1 MINLLPHE
9 DKRQIRAARSNT
21 LLLRY
26 NFLILGVALI
36 AAVSIGGVYFY
47 LNNSKVASE
56 ATIARNKERASGFND
71 TANEAS
77 TFRANLATAKQI
89 MDREVVYTKV
99 VLKLAKSLPS
109 GTVLQSLSLDAS
121 TFGTPTVLIAK
132 TKTANDAIALKD
144 ALQKSDIFTDVHFD
158 SLVAQDNGPYFFT
171 ANFNVTFKKDA
182 AK

>member
-1 MINLLPHE
+1 MINLLPNE

-26 NFLILGVALI
+26 NFLILGVAVI
-36 AAVSIGGVYFY
+36 AAFAIGGVYIY
-47 LNNSKVASE
+47 LSNSKAASE
-56 ATIARNKERASGFND
+56 TTIAKNKDRASGFD
-71 TANEAS
+71 ATANEAS
-77 TFRANLATAKQI
+77 TFRANLSTAKQI

-99 VLKLAKSLPS
+99 VLQLAKALPP

-121 TFGTPTVLIAK
+121 TFGTPTVLVAK
-132 TKTANDAIALKD
+132 TKTTDNAIALKD
-144 ALQKSDIFTDVHFD
+144 ALQKSGIFTDVHFD

-171 ANFNVTFKKDA
+171 ANFSVTFKKDA